1 MNSAKKNNKDLLTIP
16 SLTLKAFN
24 KLYNKGYD
32 KMYPD
37 INLVRIEKVFFK
49 KKGLL
54 LDFGCGPGQ
63 NGLHFLRIGYKVYF
77 SDISNVLIQK
87 LKKKEI

>member
-24 KLYNKGYD
+24 KLYKKGYD

-49 KKGLL
+49 KKDYYWI
-54 LDFGCGPGQ
+54 LDVVQDKMDYTF
-63 NGLHFLRIGYKVYF
+63 
-77 SDISNVLIQK
+77 
-87 LKKKEI
+87 